1 MKDNQIRYS
10 RKRMNSSLLILGF
23 FYKINTPWK
32 KLLTLTTIGI
42 IASISGVLLLQN
54 TGLYALGAEA
64 IGQSFGNL
72 VYYLKDS
79 KILFDII
86 FWIMYFIFNIPLFIL
101 SYLKIS
107 KNFTWYNMYFI
118 FIYSFSGLLFAS
130 IPGIE
135 KIFIFANLDATLLN
149 ENPLS
154 QLYKEYNIRV
164 VLWNNPSDNFKQLSI
179 FIYAISFGLIQGLA
193 TVTSLILGASTG
205 GYDIYGV
212 YAAKIK
218 FKDISSIF
226 FILNIISLFIANI
239 IGTYIP
245 TSIAISS
252 IQNKVG
258 GDIQKYQEIFNYN
271 KPWGFD
277 LFFNPNFVSGIFM
290 LLVNAIFVNL
300 TFPKYKLVQTQI
312 YCTNPF
318 ELIQEI
324 NEKTHRIYTFSI
336 HKITGGYSK
345 QEQFMITTNTQYLD
359 AVGLFEEAKSINNNL
374 FISIIDIKKGDGFIF
389 VEE

>member
-1 MKDNQIRYS
+1 MK
-10 RKRMNSSLLILGF
+10 
-23 FYKINTPWK
+23 KIIN
-32 KLLTLTTIGI
+32 INNHRI

-107 KNFTWYNMYFI
+107 KNFTWYNIYFI

-179 FIYAISFGLIQGLA
+179 FLYAISFGLIQGLA

-277 LFFNPNFVSGIFM
+277 LFFNPNFVSGIF
-290 LLVNAIFVNL
+290 
-300 TFPKYKLVQTQI
+300 K
-312 YCTNPF
+312 
-318 ELIQEI
+318 
-324 NEKTHRIYTFSI
+324 
-336 HKITGGYSK
+336 
-345 QEQFMITTNTQYLD
+345 
-359 AVGLFEEAKSINNNL
+359 
-374 FISIIDIKKGDGFIF
+374 FISKCYFC
-389 VEE
+389 